1 MTGADDE
8 FDDFLKRRK
17 PVFRRDDDDGLEP
30 PPEIDRIV
38 LRQARE
44 AIEPERPH
52 RVFRAPRWSAPI
64 ALAAT
69 ILVALSVV
77 FHMGMPAKA
86 PVGEVTVQNISREIA
101 PPSPPPAEPSEAQ
114 GEADASAVAPAREQ
128 VAQDGAVVADRAL
141 SSEKAEMARS
151 QPSAQAHVR
160 GSEVAAAAPPAASPP
175 PFVADAEAS
184 RYAEPVPGAPAT
196 ASTEAARQ
204 RADMEAASARARTD
218 ASGASLAKSAAE
230 PAWRRDSKTWL
241 AEIERLRAAGETAK
255 ADAEMAE
262 YNRQQRAFAGAPD
275 R

>member
-1 MTGADDE
+1 MTRDDE
-8 FDDFLKRRK
+8 FDDFLRRRK
-17 PVFRRDDDDGLEP
+17 PIFRRDDDDGLEP
-30 PPEIDRIV
+30 PPEIDRLV

-52 RVFRAPRWSAPI
+52 RVFRAPRWGAPI

-77 FHMGMPAKA
+77 FHVGMPAKA

-101 PPSPPPAEPSEAQ
+101 PPPPPAAAPGDAQ
-114 GEADASAVAPAREQ
+114 DAAAGPAGAPMHEQ
-128 VAQDGAVVADRAL
+128 VAENGTVFADIAP
-141 SSEKAEMARS
+141 STEKVEMARS
-151 QPSAQAHVR
+151 APVARAQAP
-160 GSEVAAAAPPAASPP
+160 SEVASASPPAPPP

-184 RYAEPVPGAPAT
+184 RYAEPVPAAPA
-196 ASTEAARQ
+196 APAAAAAPQ
-204 RADMEAASARARTD
+204 RAEMQAANSGARAD
-218 ASGASLAKSAAE
+218 ASGATLAKSAAE

>member
-1 MTGADDE
+1 MTRDDE
-8 FDDFLKRRK
+8 FDDFLRRRK
-17 PVFRRDDDDGLEP
+17 PIFRREDDDGLEP
-30 PPEIDRIV
+30 PPEIDRLV

-44 AIEPERPH
+44 AIEPEQPQ

-101 PPSPPPAEPSEAQ
+101 APPPPAAESREAP
-114 GEADASAVAPAREQ
+114 GEAAVSADAPAREQ
-128 VAQDGAVVADRAL
+128 VAENGAVVVDLAP
-141 SSEKAEMARS
+141 SEKAEMARS
-151 QPSAQAHVR
+151 QRSAQAR
-160 GSEVAAAAPPAASPP
+160 TSGSEVAAATPPAPPP

-184 RYAEPVPGAPAT
+184 RYAEPVPAAPGAAP
-196 ASTEAARQ
+196 Q
-204 RADMEAASARARTD
+204 RAEMETANAQARAD
-218 ASGASLAKSAAE
+218 ASSATLAKSAAA

-262 YNRQQRAFAGAPD
+262 YKRQQRAFAGAPD